1 MNVVVASDM
10 LIETRLRTRVLYENC
25 IKDGEDAYLSDLTYR
40 RAFEKEFRDRLD
52 KIIADGDSIVLR
64 DKDELDKYDS
74 PDSRSVW
81 LMTAQA
87 ERCFPDLFVTTKE
100 IKGMTEEER
109 HRYLVE
115 RKFSNFVRKA
125 DKWAKYKK
133 GKRKT

>member
-1 MNVVVASDM
+1 MNIVVASDM
-10 LIETRLRTRVLYENC
+10 LSEVRLRTRVRYEDC

-40 RAFEKEFRDRLD
+40 RAFEREFRDRLD
-52 KIIADGDSIVLR
+52 KIIADGNTIVLR
-64 DKDELDKYDS
+64 DKEEFDKCDS
-74 PDSRSVW
+74 ADSRLAW

-87 ERCFPDLFVTTKE
+87 ERCYPDLFVTTKE

>member
-1 MNVVVASDM
+1 MNIVVASDM
-10 LIETRLRTRVLYENC
+10 LSEVRLRTRVRYEDC

-40 RAFEKEFRDRLD
+40 RAFEREFRDRLD
-52 KIIADGDSIVLR
+52 KIIEDGNTIVLR
-64 DKDELDKYDS
+64 DKEEFDKFDS
-74 PDSRSVW
+74 ADSRLAW

-115 RKFSNFVRKA
+115 RKFSNFVRKP